1 MSVEI
6 FYAPIADVVTI
17 PFDDLVIRLSEAGF
31 TCKVEPETENMIWIT
46 FDNLDSSLLA
56 SVTAGQFVFGTLH
69 ASLTEEGASVVE
81 RVHAV
86 MQGSGYSG
94 SDGLEF
100 E

>member
-1 MSVEI
+1 MSYVDVGRD

-69 ASLTEEGASVVE
+69 ASLTEEGLPLWSVY
-81 RVHAV
+81 
-86 MQGSGYSG
+86 MP
-94 SDGLEF
+94 
-100 E
+100 